1 MARQLKIEYE
11 GGLYHIPSGGNQ
23 RGQAF
28 QDDQDKNGF
37 LTILKRMKER

>member
-1 MARQLKIEYE
+1 MARQLRIEYE
-11 GGLYHIPSGGNQ
+11 GGLYHITSRGNQ

-28 QDDQDKNGF
+28 QDGQDKDRF